1 MPEST
6 HILLAR
12 PTVVPPLDPEFRPAA
27 LGNRRY
33 RQAVAA
39 AKIKVPLAIALERN
53 DGHVSVRKTEI
64 LPAGSG
70 HDAATRLYVERL
82 VKFLLWQIG
91 GWKILIG
98 GPRDIGGFIAQTYAP
113 GGARAFDAQLLEQV
127 YERPFTVET
136 ADFAKVPAARESFMA
151 LGGHW
156 DGCRIGFDLGASDYK
171 IAAVQEGEAVFTT
184 EIPWD
189 PRVQADPDW
198 HYRKINDGLQLA
210 AKHLPRVDAIGGS
223 SAGIYIDNK
232 VMVASLFRSVPPE
245 LFAEKVRPLFLNL
258 RQEWGVPLEV
268 ANDGDV
274 TALAGAMSL
283 QTNAVLGVA
292 MGSSQAAGFLDADG
306 RIAGWL
312 NELAFA
318 PIDNNPDA
326 AADEWSGDIG
336 CGAQYFSQ
344 QAVARLAPA
353 SGIDLAKGHPAEQLK
368 FVQELHQQGDPR
380 PARIFQTIG
389 VYLGYALA
397 HYAEMYDFRHL
408 LVLGRVTSGAGGELI
423 VGKANEVLRA
433 DFPELAQRLSLHLP
447 DEKSKRVG
455 QAVAAAS
462 LPKVESETSGIAR
475 GLKS

>member
-1 MPEST
+1 M
-6 HILLAR
+6 
-12 PTVVPPLDPEFRPAA
+12 
-27 LGNRRY
+27 
-33 RQAVAA
+33 
-39 AKIKVPLAIALERN
+39 
-53 DGHVSVRKTEI
+53 
-64 LPAGSG
+64 
-70 HDAATRLYVERL
+70 
-82 VKFLLWQIG
+82 
-91 GWKILIG
+91 
-98 GPRDIGGFIAQTYAP
+98 
-113 GGARAFDAQLLEQV
+113 
-127 YERPFTVET
+127 
-136 ADFAKVPAARESFMA
+136 
-151 LGGHW
+151 
-156 DGCRIGFDLGASDYK
+156 
-171 IAAVQEGEAVFTT
+171 
-184 EIPWD
+184 
-189 PRVQADPDW
+189 
-198 HYRKINDGLQLA
+198 
-210 AKHLPRVDAIGGS
+210 
-223 SAGIYIDNK
+223 
-232 VMVASLFRSVPPE
+232 PPE
-245 LFAEKVRPLFLNL
+245 LFAQKVKPLFLNL

-306 RIAGWL
+306 RITGWL

-318 PIDNNPDA
+318 PIDNNPTA

-344 QAVARLAPA
+344 QAVVRLAPA
-353 SGIDLAKGHPAEQLK
+353 AGIDLAKGHPAEQLK

-380 PARIFQTIG
+380 PARVFQTIG

-408 LVLGRVTSGAGGELI
+408 LVLGRVTSGAGGDLI
-423 VGKANEVLRA
+423 VEKATEVLRA